1 MSNVIALEP
10 GLNGAGAIPDGC
22 VEILVSF
29 DIRTIGE
36 GAQRRARPDSRRRA

>member
-10 GLNGAGAIPDGC
+10 GLNCAGAILDRR

-29 DIRTIGE
+29 DIPTIGE
-36 GAQRRARPDSRRRA
+36 GAQRRARPNSGRRA